1 MLSTQTHLPW
11 KWKQI
16 DVHLNWI
23 CLSTHCGWHIRM
35 GLVNGITP
43 SSQLPHPVLPIPP
56 DLPTPSTTT
65 RRPALPY
72 LKFIFFSFG
81 ILNFLI
87 KFKIILNFRSV
98 KAIIE
103 LLGHIKKASHLPGEL
118 FGGEGTAGFIASS
131 TRTERMAWKYKPR
144 LPWAGQGQAESC
156 EKELCKVGSWMESQ
170 HRPLWECSP
179 HYSIPGNPLS

>member
-1 MLSTQTHLPW
+1 
-11 KWKQI
+11 
-16 DVHLNWI
+16 
-23 CLSTHCGWHIRM
+23 M

-118 FGGEGTAGFIASS
+118 FGGKALQGLLLAA
-131 TRTERMAWKYKPR
+131 
-144 LPWAGQGQAESC
+144 QGQKEWQENTSPGFPEQDKGKLNRVRRNFVRLAPGWDLNADHC
-156 EKELCKVGSWMESQ
+156 ENVLHITPYQGT
-170 HRPLWECSP
+170 P
-179 HYSIPGNPLS
+179 